1 MKPEQRIIQEWIRV
15 FELEQCITPYMEEKL
30 VNALTAHTEPEDE
43 LKCDRIGGCLKINLD
58 NPHAK
63 CKCDPKGTAHTEP
76 EDERKY
82 ATMEEVFPEFTTTEP
97 EDEKPKIA
105 CPEWKSLVAPLT
117 HTEPEDCE
125 HGYRINPVEGV
136 HIPCPDCHTEPADEV
151 SKYQIASEV
160 YDEYFASQP
169 YPLAIEYLGD
179 VLSFS
184 QFLDRMKRLQ
194 QEKNDNT

>member
-1 MKPEQRIIQEWIRV
+1 MISKKIGKKIISKMYTCMID
-15 FELEQCITPYMEEKL
+15 
-30 VNALTAHTEPEDE
+30 PEDFDIDGFE
-43 LKCDRIGGCLKINLD
+43 TFIN
-58 NPHAK
+58 AI
-63 CKCDPKGTAHTEP
+63 TE
-76 EDERKY
+76 
-82 ATMEEVFPEFTTTEP
+82 
-97 EDEKPKIA
+97 
-105 CPEWKSLVAPLT
+105 
-117 HTEPEDCE
+117 
-125 HGYRINPVEGV
+125 N
-136 HIPCPDCHTEPADEV
+136 EV

>member
-117 HTEPEDCE
+117 HTEPEGELKCD
-125 HGYRINPVEGV
+125 RIGGCLKIHLDNPHAKCKCDPKGTA
-136 HIPCPDCHTEPADEV
+136 HTE
-151 SKYQIASEV
+151 SGRIY
-160 YDEYFASQP
+160 SQ
-169 YPLAIEYLGD
+169 
-179 VLSFS
+179 
-184 QFLDRMKRLQ
+184 
-194 QEKNDNT
+194 

>member
-76 EDERKY
+76 EDEKPRAKSIEIEMVEEILSEYKITSSAGNLTGVVNPRFVAIDCVEALRY
-82 ATMEEVFPEFTTTEP
+82 A
-97 EDEKPKIA
+97 K
-105 CPEWKSLVAPLT
+105 L
-117 HTEPEDCE
+117 TEPEDCE

-136 HIPCPDCHTEPADEV
+136 HIPCPDCHTEPADEFDGIC
-151 SKYQIASEV
+151 SRCG
-160 YDEYFASQP
+160 YDE
-169 YPLAIEYLGD
+169 
-179 VLSFS
+179 
-184 QFLDRMKRLQ
+184 RLQ
-194 QEKNDNT
+194 EDK